1 MVYTDTN
8 IGSSGILRC
17 EVTVES
23 QDVQANTS
31 TVRVKGQVR
40 LSSGGPSGDQ
50 TGNCKVS
57 ITGQHSWGP
66 VSYSF
71 VNLYTSWFTFAD
83 QVYTI
88 SHNNDGT
95 KSVTYSV
102 NFGPTTTQKLG
113 SGGTS
118 TVSDFALPRIARP
131 PAAPSLGNPTFVTVG
146 VARISWSAPASSL
159 PIQEYQV
166 SYWPTSNAENVGN
179 KSISGSQT
187 FYELDISD
195 ISSSVTFRVTA
206 RNSAG
211 YSPPSNSVTADLI
224 SLATA
229 PGGLAVSYPA
239 YNTGTVTWNAP
250 SSMGTGS
257 FVEYILQVANVP
269 DFSDRTEYRSTTR
282 SQNFGVI
289 RVGEKCYARVRV
301 ETTEGIGPWSV
312 VVETTTPSG
321 PAIKYG
327 GTWRQTILYVYTGG
341 RWKAAVPYVKIRDNW
356 RMASF

>member
-1 MVYTDTN
+1 MVYADTN
-8 IGSSGILRC
+8 IGSRGILRC

-57 ITGQHSWGP
+57 ITGDRSWGP

-71 VNLYTSWFTFAD
+71 VNLYTSWFTFAN

-88 SHNNDGT
+88 PHNNDGT

-102 NFGPTTTQKLG
+102 KFGPTITQNLG

-118 TVSDFALPRIARP
+118 TVSGFALPQIARA
-131 PAAPSLGNPTFVTVG
+131 PAAPSLGDPIFVDAG
-146 VARISWSAPASSL
+146 VARISWSAATSAL
-159 PIQEYQV
+159 PIQEYRV
-166 SYWPTSNAENVGN
+166 SYWSTLHGGNVVT
-179 KSISGSQT
+179 KSISGAQT
-187 FYELDISD
+187 FYELDISG

-206 RNSAG
+206 KNSAG
-211 YSPPSNSVTADLI
+211 YSPASNSVTANLS

-239 YNTGTVTWNAP
+239 YNTGTLTWNAP

-257 FVEYILQVANVP
+257 FGEYVLQIATVP
-269 DFSDRTEYRSTTR
+269 DFSSRSEYRLTTR
-282 SQNFGVI
+282 SRNFNVI
-289 RVGEKCYARVRV
+289 RAGEKVYARVRV
-301 ETTEGIGPWSV
+301 ETTKGVGPWSA
-312 VVETTTPSG
+312 VVETITPSG

-327 GTWRQTILYVYTGG
+327 GKWRQTIMYVYTGG
-341 RWKAAVPYVKIRDNW
+341 QWRVAVPYVKVKDNW

>member
-1 MVYTDTN
+1 MVYNDTN
-8 IGSSGILRC
+8 IGARGILRC

-57 ITGQHSWGP
+57 ITGNNSWGP

-71 VNLYTSWFTFAD
+71 VNLYTSWFTFAN

-88 SHNNDGT
+88 PHNNDGT

-102 NFGPTTTQKLG
+102 GFGPTITQNLG

-118 TVSDFALPRIARP
+118 TVSNFTLPQIPR
-131 PAAPSLGNPTFVTVG
+131 APGAPTLSEPFFVDSTV
-146 VARISWSAPASSL
+146 AQITWSAASSSL
-159 PIQEYQV
+159 PIQEYQIA
-166 SYWPTSNAENVGN
+166 YWPTATPGLITYKNV
-179 KSISGSQT
+179 SASQQT
-187 FYELDISD
+187 FDLDIST
-195 ISSSVTFRVTA
+195 ISARVSFQVTA

-211 YSPPSNSVTADLI
+211 YGPNSNTVTADTS
-224 SLATA
+224 SLPAA
-229 PGGLAVSYPA
+229 PAGLTFVYPA
-239 YNTGTVTWNAP
+239 YNSATVTWNAP
-250 SSMGTGS
+250 STMGTGVFDS
-257 FVEYILQVANVP
+257 YTLEISSTVV
-269 DFSDRTEYRSTTR
+269 FSSATTHHSNTPSVTFAVNTPGDRL
-282 SQNFGVI
+282 
-289 RVGEKCYARVRV
+289 YARVRTRTSKGV
-301 ETTEGIGPWSV
+301 GPWSA

-341 RWKAAVPYVKIRDNW
+341 QWKVAVPYVNVKDNW

>member
-8 IGSSGILRC
+8 IGARGVLRC

-57 ITGQHSWGP
+57 ITGNNSWGP

-71 VNLYTSWFTFAD
+71 VNLYTSWFTFAN

-88 SHNNDGT
+88 PHNNDGT
-95 KSVTYSV
+95 KAVTYSV
-102 NFGPTTTQKLG
+102 NLGPTITQNLG
-113 SGGTS
+113 SGGS
-118 TVSDFALPRIARP
+118 ATVSNFALPQIPRAP
-131 PAAPSLGNPTFVTVG
+131 GAPSLGNPTFVHTG
-146 VARISWSAPASSL
+146 VARISWSAPSSSL
-159 PIQEYQV
+159 PIQEYLV
-166 SYWPTSNAENVGN
+166 SYWPTSNSGNVVN
-179 KSISGSQT
+179 KSVSGSQT
-187 FYELDISD
+187 SYELDILG

-211 YSPPSNSVTADLI
+211 YGPASNSVTADMS

-229 PGGLAVSYPA
+229 PGGLAVSYPT
-239 YNTGTVTWNAP
+239 YSTGTATWDAP

-257 FVEYILQVANVP
+257 FVAYVLRVSTSP
-269 DFSDRTEYRSTTR
+269 DFSDRSEYQVTTR
-282 SQNFGVI
+282 SWNFNVA
-289 RVGEKCYARVRV
+289 RAGEKVYIRVRV
-301 ETTEGIGPWSV
+301 KTTKGVGPWSA

-321 PAIKYG
+321 PAIKYN

-341 RWKAAVPYVKIRDNW
+341 QWRVAVPHVKVRDNW

>member
-8 IGSSGILRC
+8 IGARGVLRC

-57 ITGQHSWGP
+57 ITGNNSWGP

-71 VNLYTSWFTFAD
+71 VNLYTSWFTFAE

-88 SHNNDGT
+88 PHNNDGT

-102 NFGPTTTQKLG
+102 NFGPTITQNLG

-118 TVSDFALPRIARP
+118 TVSNFALPQIPRA
-131 PAAPSLGNPTFVTVG
+131 PAAPSLGNPTFVDIG
-146 VARISWSAPASSL
+146 VARISWSPPSSSL
-159 PIQEYQV
+159 PIQEYVV
-166 SYWPTSNAENVGN
+166 SYWPTSNAGNVVN
-179 KSISGSQT
+179 KNISGSQT
-187 FYELDISD
+187 FYELDISG

-211 YSPPSNSVTADLI
+211 YGPASNSVTANLSD
-224 SLATA
+224 LATA
-229 PGGLAVSYPA
+229 PRNLAISYPA
-239 YNTGTVTWNAP
+239 YNSATVTWNAP
-250 SSMGTGS
+250 SSMGAGS
-257 FVEYILQVANVP
+257 FLYYALEISYTAA
-269 DFSDRTEYRSTTR
+269 FTSTVTHYPSTR
-282 SQNFGVI
+282 SVTFAVNTP
-289 RVGEKCYARVRV
+289 GERLYARVRTM
-301 ETTEGIGPWSV
+301 TTKGYGPWSSV
-312 VVETTTPSG
+312 VGSTTPSG
-321 PAIKYG
+321 PAIKYN

-341 RWKAAVPYVKIRDNW
+341 QWKAAVPYVNVRDNW
-356 RMASF
+356 RLASF

>member
-8 IGSSGILRC
+8 IGARGVLRC

-50 TGNCKVS
+50 TGNCRVS
-57 ITGQHSWGP
+57 ITGEHSWGP

-71 VNLYTSWFTFAD
+71 VNLYTSWFTFAN

-88 SHNNDGT
+88 PHNQDGT

-102 NFGPTTTQKLG
+102 KFGPTITQNLG

-118 TVSDFALPRIARP
+118 TVSGFALPQIARA
-131 PAAPSLGNPTFVTVG
+131 PAAPSLFNAIFVDTG
-146 VARISWSAPASSL
+146 VARIYWSTPISSL

-166 SYWPTSNAENVGN
+166 SYWPTLNAGNVVN
-179 KSISGSQT
+179 KSISGNQT
-187 FYELDISD
+187 FYELDISG
-195 ISSSVTFRVTA
+195 ISSSVTFRVAA
-206 RNSAG
+206 RNSVG
-211 YSPPSNSVTADLI
+211 YSSPSNSVMANLSD
-224 SLATA
+224 LATA
-229 PGGLAVSYPA
+229 PDGLAVSYPA

-250 SSMGTGS
+250 SSRGSGS
-257 FVEYILQVANVP
+257 FVEYVLQVSTWP
-269 DFSDRTEYRSTTR
+269 DFSGRTEYRVSTR
-282 SQNFGVI
+282 SRNFDVA
-289 RVGEKCYARVRV
+289 RAGEKLYVRVRV
-301 ETTEGIGPWSV
+301 ETTKGVGPWSAV
-312 VVETTTPSG
+312 FETTTPSG

-341 RWKAAVPYVKIRDNW
+341 QWKVAVPYVKVRDNW

>member
-8 IGSSGILRC
+8 IGARGVLRC

-50 TGNCKVS
+50 TGNCRVS
-57 ITGQHSWGP
+57 ITGEHSWGP

-71 VNLYTSWFTFAD
+71 VNLYTSWFTFAN

-88 SHNNDGT
+88 PHNQDGT

-102 NFGPTTTQKLG
+102 KFGPTITQNLG

-118 TVSDFALPRIARP
+118 TVSGFALPQIARA
-131 PAAPSLGNPTFVTVG
+131 PAAPSLGNPIFVHTG

-159 PIQEYQV
+159 PIQEYVV
-166 SYWPTSNAENVGN
+166 SYWPTSNAGNVVN
-179 KSISGSQT
+179 KSISGNQT
-187 FYELDISD
+187 FYELDISG

-211 YSPPSNSVTADLI
+211 YGPPSNSVTADLS

-229 PGGLAVSYPA
+229 PGGLAISYPA

-257 FVEYILQVANVP
+257 FVEYVLQLATVS
-269 DFSDRTEYRSTTR
+269 DFSARTEYRLTTR
-282 SQNFGVI
+282 SRNFDVA
-289 RVGEKCYARVRV
+289 RAGEKIYARVRV
-301 ETTEGIGPWSV
+301 KTTKGVGPWTA
-312 VVETTTPSG
+312 VVETITPSG

-327 GTWRQTILYVYTGG
+327 GQWRQTILYVYTGG
-341 RWKAAVPYVKIRDNW
+341 QWRVAVPYVKVKDNW